1 MPKFSDTHDGEVVWS
16 QEDTV
21 VINCAQCEFPH
32 VFPFPDQGWL
42 NEFYGEQFYGSE
54 KLNYIDSN
62 IRDYEWWKLV
72 YESRLEHLYRLL
84 GKEDQKSII
93 DVGSGPGLF
102 LKFALEGGW
111 KALGVEP
118 SKVAVEHT
126 KSLGANAI
134 EGFFDQKMVDQLE
147 PVSAIHASEVLE
159 HVPNPGEMLD
169 LFHQILLPD
178 GVICICVPNDFNV
191 FQSALT
197 KFEGYPSWWV
207 STHHHLNY
215 FNHQSLSNLIQK
227 HRFKIE
233 KITSTFPIDL
243 FLMMGDNYIGN
254 DELGRICHQKRMNFE
269 LLLHKAGL
277 DSLRDEL
284 YQKFSECGLGREVL
298 IYARKI

>member
-1 MPKFSDTHDGEVVWS
+1 MSKLCKGENLTNSAENSIISCETCAYIHVRNMP
-16 QEDTV
+16 
-21 VINCAQCEFPH
+21 
-32 VFPFPDQGWL
+32 
-42 NEFYGEQFYGSE
+42 
-54 KLNYIDSN
+54 N
-62 IRDYEWWKLV
+62 IRELEGLYSKDFYEIDIPLYIKRYMQDIEWWKIT
-72 YESRLEHLYRLL
+72 YTQRLELL
-84 GKEDQKSII
+84 GQLVPNSTSKSVL

-102 LKFALEGGW
+102 LKFAIEDGW

-118 SKVAVEHT
+118 SRAAVEHT
-126 KSLGANAI
+126 KSLGVNAI
-134 EGFFDQKMVDQLE
+134 EGFFDQKMVSHLD

-178 GVICICVPNDFNV
+178 GVICICVPNDFNI
-191 FQSALT
+191 FQNALT
-197 KFEGYPSWWV
+197 KFESYPSWWV
-207 STHHHLNY
+207 SPHHHLNY
-215 FNHQSLSNLIQK
+215 FNHQSLSTLIQK

-233 KITSTFPIDL
+233 KVTSTFPIDL

-254 DELGRICHQKRMNFE
+254 DELGRACHQKRMNFE

-277 DSLRDEL
+277 DNLRNEL

>member
-1 MPKFSDTHDGEVVWS
+1 MGCINKHSGDAKWS
-16 QEDTV
+16 QNDAEVIDCIQCGYAHVLPLPSAEDLQRFY
-21 VINCAQCEFPH
+21 AE
-32 VFPFPDQGWL
+32 
-42 NEFYGEQFYGSE
+42 EFYSDEIPY
-54 KLNYIDSN
+54 YIDSN
-62 IRDYEWWKLV
+62 IADQKWWEIVFK
-72 YESRLEHLYRLL
+72 SRLNVFEKMLPSRL
-84 GKEDQKSII
+84 GKSVI
-93 DVGSGPGLF
+93 DVGSGPGFF
-102 LKFALEGGW
+102 LKFAIEDGW

-159 HVPNPGEMLD
+159 HVPNPGEILD
-169 LFHQILLPD
+169 LFHQVLLPE
-178 GVICICVPNDFNV
+178 GVICICVPNDFND
-191 FQSALT
+191 FQDALT

-215 FNHQSLSNLIQK
+215 FNHKSLSSLIQK

-254 DELGRICHQKRMNFE
+254 DELGKICHQKRMNFE

>member
-1 MPKFSDTHDGEVVWS
+1 MSKFSDVHVGKVVWS
-16 QEDTV
+16 QDDTV
-21 VINCAQCEFPH
+21 VINCAQCGFPH
-32 VFPFPDQGWL
+32 VFPFPDQEWL
-42 NEFYGEQFYGSE
+42 SEFYSEQFYGSE
-54 KLNYIDSN
+54 KPTYIDSN
-62 IRDYEWWKLV
+62 IRDHEWWKLV
-72 YESRLEHLYRLL
+72 YDARLEYLESFLD
-84 GKEDQKSII
+84 KEDPKSII

-102 LKFALEGGW
+102 LKFAMESGW

-126 KSLGANAI
+126 ISLGVKAI
-134 EGFFDQKMVDQLE
+134 EGFFDQKMASHLD

-159 HVPNPGEMLD
+159 HVPNPGEILD
-169 LFHQILLPD
+169 LFHQILLPN

-191 FQSALT
+191 FQGVLN

-207 STHHHLNY
+207 NTRHHLNY

-233 KITSTFPIDL
+233 KVTSTFPIDL

-254 DELGRICHQKRMNFE
+254 DELGRACHQKRMNFE
-269 LLLHKAGL
+269 LLLHKSGL